1 MDDAIRKLLHGF
13 RDFHNAYFAESRSL
27 FDQLRKGQHPKVLVI
42 SCSDS
47 RVDPALLTGCEPGD
61 IFVIRNVANLVPP
74 YEPGGSQ
81 HHGVSAALEYAI
93 RNLKVHHV
101 VVLGHSDCGGIKALM
116 APSHGSGKV
125 DFIDVWLQLAASAR
139 DEVEHSMSEA
149 SFETRC
155 RACEEAAILLSLEN
169 LMTFPWIAE
178 RVTAGELVL
187 HGWYFHLH
195 TGKLSAFDNDTGIM
209 HLACA
214 LDCPSVTISA
224 LSASF
229 TWFPYSSQKHRLCK
243 AECAKVQCSKFCD
256 RTNECIAKISVEQV
270 WNAAR
275 KCLNEIDHGSLA

>member
-1 MDDAIRKLLHGF
+1 M
-13 RDFHNAYFAESRSL
+13 
-27 FDQLRKGQHPKVLVI
+27 PKHAVI
-42 SCSDS
+42 
-47 RVDPALLTGCEPGD
+47 
-61 IFVIRNVANLVPP
+61 N
-74 YEPGGSQ
+74 
-81 HHGVSAALEYAI
+81 
-93 RNLKVHHV
+93 
-101 VVLGHSDCGGIKALM
+101 
-116 APSHGSGKV
+116 
-125 DFIDVWLQLAASAR
+125 DVWLQLAASAR

-270 WNAAR
+270 WNEAR